1 MSLIQAKNNA
11 PPGPAMTFHIWI
23 AAFVSSLL
31 IGRPRDII
39 RQHKNNDCVHPRSIY
54 KKVLISA
61 TNCLANGDRAVEA
74 LTLSDVKVDLDVP
87 ASGGRSIEGAEV
99 LLADLR
105 ALALSVVVGVD
116 VLSSVSRAEAGG
128 DIDPALV
135 VVNTKGDNEVLVGV
149 FEAEEAGGT
158 AAAHGEDL
166 LPVDFGPAATVT
178 EVPDRL
184 FDDLEPG
191 VGVGLVDTA
200 SDGVRHG
207 SYCKR
212 SEFGGRT
219 AMEGVCSLG
228 LLGVLASKTGCLYAW
243 VLWSFVPLI

>member
-1 MSLIQAKNNA
+1 MS
-11 PPGPAMTFHIWI
+11 
-23 AAFVSSLL
+23 V
-31 IGRPRDII
+31 
-39 RQHKNNDCVHPRSIY
+39 
-54 KKVLISA
+54 

-74 LTLSDVKVDLDVP
+74 LTLSDIEVDLDIP
-87 ASGGRSIEGAEV
+87 ASGGRSIEAAEV

-116 VLSSVSRAEAGG
+116 ERSSVSRAGAGG
-128 DIDPALV
+128 DIDPALGV
-135 VVNTKGDNEVLVGV
+135 VDAKGDNEVLLGV

-166 LPVDFGPAATVT
+166 LSVDVGPAATVT

-200 SDGVRHG
+200 GDGVIHG
-207 SYCKR
+207 SYCER
-212 SEFGGRT
+212 SKFGGRT
-219 AMEGVCSLG
+219 AMEGVAHLAW
-228 LLGVLASKTGCLYAW
+228 LGVLASKPGCLYVW
-243 VLWSFVPLI
+243 ILWSFVPLI